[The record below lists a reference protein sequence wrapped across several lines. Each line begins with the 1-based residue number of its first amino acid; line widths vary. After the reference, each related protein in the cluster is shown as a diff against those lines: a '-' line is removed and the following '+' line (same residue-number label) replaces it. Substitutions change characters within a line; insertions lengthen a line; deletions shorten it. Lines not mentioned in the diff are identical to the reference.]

1 MQPISK
7 VFHFI
12 YALFSSQIH
21 ADSAC
26 VDPQIG
32 PAFEALR
39 NQGVPEI
46 TMSVAKAPPLTH
58 ELLLL

>member
-1 MQPISK
+1 M
-7 VFHFI
+7 FHFI

-46 TMSVAKAPPLTH
+46 TMSVATAPPLPNKV
-58 ELLLL
+58 LLL